1 MLPKIN
7 EAMNISISR
16 YFTIS
21 AALFL
26 LILLSCSN
34 GKSPEGGRKPTRTAT
49 LQLVKIV
56 EPLNGSLFARGD
68 VINVEITLLGDT
80 IKPDSVILFVDSERI
95 SRFEGVKSSLGTEQF
110 PLGTRQIRATA
121 WLNGE
126 RQTASVG
133 IKLKSDIA
141 PKKLMYRVINTFPH
155 DPQAYTQG
163 LFYYDGYLIESTGQ
177 KGQSSL
183 RRVELKTGKVVQ
195 SANLDN
201 QYFGEG
207 ASLINGKIFQ
217 LTWTSRK
224 GFVYDPKTFALIRTF
239 DYMTQGWGLT
249 TVDDKL
255 VMSDGSNILYFL
267 EPESFTEIK
276 RIEVMDNNGPV
287 FQLNELEF
295 INGKIW
301 ANVYQ
306 TDKIVIIDHSSGAVE
321 AEVDF
326 SGLLKDAD
334 KHRNIDVFNG
344 IAWDEKGNRL
354 FVTGKNWPK
363 LFEVDVK

>member
-1 MLPKIN
+1 
-7 EAMNISISR
+7 MNSNIFR
-16 YFTIS
+16 YFIIS
-21 AALFL
+21 AILFL
-26 LILLSCSN
+26 VIFSSCSN

-56 EPLNGSLFARGD
+56 EPVNGSLYARGD
-68 VINVEITLLGDT
+68 IVGIEIMLLGDT
-80 IKPDSVILFVDSERI
+80 VKPDSVVLFVDSERVSEFKGTKI
-95 SRFEGVKSSLGTEQF
+95 SIETGKFA
-110 PLGTRQIRATA
+110 LGTRQLRATA
-121 WLNGE
+121 WRNGE

-133 IKLKSDIA
+133 IKLKSDVA
-141 PKKLMYRVINTFPH
+141 PKKLMYRVVNTFPH
-155 DPQAYTQG
+155 DQQAYTQG

-207 ASLINGKIFQ
+207 ASLINGKIYQ

-249 TVDDKL
+249 TVGDKL
-255 VMSDGSNILYFL
+255 VMSDGSNTLYFL
-267 EPESFTEIK
+267 EPESFSELK

-306 TDKIVIIDHSSGAVE
+306 TDKIVIINPESGAVE

-344 IAWDEKGNRL
+344 IAWDEKSNRL

-363 LFEVDVK
+363 LFEVEVF